1 MKEVKLTLV
10 EHTRGKEDQTIAYVK
25 ATKHGKQ
32 AELRFIGNNRVMKFP
47 TLNEAWAWLQRNTYR
62 NNPSTYFLSA
72 DSIATLKTL

>member
-10 EHTRGKEDQTIAYVK
+10 EHTQGKEDQTIAYVK

-72 DSIATLKTL
+72 DSIAQM

>member
-10 EHTRGKEDQTIAYVK
+10 EHTQGKEDQTIAYVK

-62 NNPSTYFLSA
+62 NNPCTYFLSA
-72 DSIATLKTL
+72 DSIAAM

>member
-32 AELRFIGNNRVMKFP
+32 AELRFTGRKEVLKFP

-72 DSIATLKTL
+72 DSIAQM

>member
-72 DSIATLKTL
+72 DSIAAM

>member
-10 EHTRGKEDQTIAYVK
+10 EHTRGKEDQTITYVK

-32 AELRFIGNNRVMKFP
+32 AELRFIGRKEVLKFP
-47 TLNEAWAWLQRNTYR
+47 TLNEAWAWLQRNTYQT
-62 NNPSTYFLSA
+62 NPCTYFLSA

>member
-10 EHTRGKEDQTIAYVK
+10 EHTQGKEDQTLAYVK

-62 NNPSTYFLSA
+62 NNPCTYFLSA
-72 DSIATLKTL
+72 DSIAAM

>member
-32 AELRFIGNNRVMKFP
+32 AELRFIGGDEVMKFP
-47 TLNEAWAWLQRNTYR
+47 TLNEAWAWLQRNTYQT
-62 NNPSTYFLSA
+62 NPSTYFLSA

>member
-10 EHTRGKEDQTIAYVK
+10 EHTQGKEDQTIAYVK

-62 NNPSTYFLSA
+62 NNPCTYFLSA
-72 DSIATLKTL
+72 DSIAQM

>member
-62 NNPSTYFLSA
+62 NNPCTYFLSA
-72 DSIATLKTL
+72 DSIAAM

>member
-10 EHTRGKEDQTIAYVK
+10 EHTQGKEDQTIAYVK

-62 NNPSTYFLSA
+62 NNPGTYFLSA
-72 DSIATLKTL
+72 DSIAQM

>member
-1 MKEVKLTLV
+1 MEEVKLTLV
-10 EHTRGKEDQTIAYVK
+10 EHTQGKEDQTIAYVK

-62 NNPSTYFLSA
+62 NNPCTYFLSA
-72 DSIATLKTL
+72 DSIAAM

>member
-32 AELRFIGNNRVMKFP
+32 AELRFTGRKEVMKFP
-47 TLNEAWAWLQRNTYR
+47 TLNEAWAWLRRNTYQT
-62 NNPSTYFLSA
+62 NPCTYFLSA

>member
-10 EHTRGKEDQTIAYVK
+10 EHTQGKEDQTIAYVK

-47 TLNEAWAWLQRNTYR
+47 TLNEAWAWLQRNTYQT
-62 NNPSTYFLSA
+62 NPCTYFLSA

>member
-10 EHTRGKEDQTIAYVK
+10 EHTQGKEDQTIAYVK

>member
-72 DSIATLKTL
+72 DSIAQM

>member
-10 EHTRGKEDQTIAYVK
+10 EHTRGEADRTIAHVK
-25 ATKHGKQ
+25 AKQ
-32 AELRFIGNNRVMKFP
+32 AELRFIGRKEVMKFS

-72 DSIATLKTL
+72 DSIAQM

>member
-1 MKEVKLTLV
+1 MKQVKLTLV

-62 NNPSTYFLSA
+62 NNPCTYFLSA
-72 DSIATLKTL
+72 DSIAAM

>member
-10 EHTRGKEDQTIAYVK
+10 EHTQGKEDQTIAYVK

-32 AELRFIGNNRVMKFP
+32 AELRFIGNNRGMKFP

-62 NNPSTYFLSA
+62 NNPCTYFLSA
-72 DSIATLKTL
+72 DSIAAM

>member
-10 EHTRGKEDQTIAYVK
+10 EHTLGKEDQTIAYVK

-32 AELRFIGNNRVMKFP
+32 AELRFIGRKEVLKFP
-47 TLNEAWAWLQRNTYR
+47 TLNEAWAWLQRNTYQT
-62 NNPSTYFLSA
+62 NPCTYFLSA

>member
-10 EHTRGKEDQTIAYVK
+10 EHTQGKEDQTIAYVK

-32 AELRFIGNNRVMKFP
+32 AELRFIGNNRVMKLP

-62 NNPSTYFLSA
+62 NNPCTYFLSA
-72 DSIATLKTL
+72 DSIAAM

>member
-1 MKEVKLTLV
+1 MKQVKLTLV

-72 DSIATLKTL
+72 DSIAQM